1 MPGKLSRSGATRLK
15 RSEASLRTNPGTVEG
30 DPRGKADTCVQVNCP
45 HSPLARFLVP
55 FFRAEKRNCP
65 PHRRKGIVRRSF
77 GASTERLKFSL
88 CRFGDLQPALMPQAA
103 NCSFCCSTVYSSMTR
118 LYPGNRRFF
127 LFLACA
133 HAARAVT
140 FCCSTKSNQKGNQG
154 RNPITTPRFLRQQ
167 VFHPIRPPGRNY
179 VSDYLYRH
187 FHNICLHV

>member
-1 MPGKLSRSGATRLK
+1 MLCAVRRDCSTGRLL
-15 RSEASLRTNPGTVEG
+15 LRTNPGAVEG

-45 HSPLARFLVP
+45 PSPLARFLVP

-65 PHRRKGIVRRSF
+65 PHRRKVIVRRSF

-103 NCSFCCSTVYSSMTR
+103 NYSFCCSTVHSSMTR

-127 LFLACA
+127 LFTVCA

-154 RNPITTPRFLRQQ
+154 RTGTTHFAQVPVPLGTPITTPHFLRRR
-167 VFHPIRPPGRNY
+167 IRIPLSLRDIP
-179 VSDYLYRH
+179 L
-187 FHNICLHV
+187 